1 MHTGTHI
8 MKKLSLI
15 AALCLATPMSI
26 AFADDMT
33 ASKTAK
39 MADADVQLAADMH
52 HVNKGEV
59 DMANL
64 ALKNGTKAV
73 KTYADTMVR
82 DHNAN
87 DKDLMALAKRHNAT
101 VPDKK
106 MDDDEMMMMK
116 KLVTLKGAAFDKA
129 YIDMMVDGHTK
140 VLAKLSSAAPSD
152 ADLKAYVETTKTAV
166 QRHLDSAK
174 QLQSAAPTAS
184 K

>member
-1 MHTGTHI
+1 

-15 AALCLATPMSI
+15 AALCLATPVSI
-26 AFADDMT
+26 SFADDAT
-33 ASKTAK
+33 ASKTTKLA
-39 MADADVQLAADMH
+39 ATDVDIAADVH
-52 HVNKGEV
+52 HTNKGEV

-73 KTYADTMVR
+73 KDYADTMIR

-106 MDDDEMMMMK
+106 MDDEEMMNMK
-116 KLVTLKGAAFDKA
+116 KLVTLKGTAFDKA
-129 YIDMMVDGHTK
+129 YVDMMVDGHTK
-140 VLAKLSSAAPSD
+140 VLAKLSAAAPAD
-152 ADLKAYVETTKTAV
+152 ADLKSHIDTTKTAV
-166 QRHLDSAK
+166 QRHLDAAK
-174 QLQSAAPTAS
+174 KLQSSAPT